1 MVIPG
6 SSCMNM
12 FRIKVLTSIC
22 SVMLSLLFIIS
33 TWSYLNTT
41 WFYFLVFLSFFL
53 SFFLWGSCFHSLLLG
68 FIFPI
73 ACLIIYNFGA
83 GSMIDRDVLPW
94 NKRREILV
102 GVARGLTYLH
112 HDSHLCIIHRDIKA
126 ANILLDDNFEPKI
139 ADFGLAKLF
148 PSDRTHMSTRIA
160 GTL

>member
-1 MVIPG
+1 
-6 SSCMNM
+6 
-12 FRIKVLTSIC
+12 
-22 SVMLSLLFIIS
+22 
-33 TWSYLNTT
+33 
-41 WFYFLVFLSFFL
+41 
-53 SFFLWGSCFHSLLLG
+53 
-68 FIFPI
+68 
-73 ACLIIYNFGA
+73 
-83 GSMIDRDVLPW
+83 MIHRDVLTW

-112 HDSHLCIIHRDIKA
+112 HASHLCIIHRDIKA

>member
-1 MVIPG
+1 MLKERMIQC

-41 WFYFLVFLSFFL
+41 RYYFPFLSFFGSL
-53 SFFLWGSCFHSLLLG
+53 VFIPYFLVS
-68 FIFPI
+68 
-73 ACLIIYNFGA
+73 YNYFGV
-83 GSMIDRDVLPW
+83 GSMIDRDVLTW

-126 ANILLDDNFEPKI
+126 ANILLDDDLEPKI

-148 PSDRTHMSTRIA
+148 ASDRTHMSTGIA